1 MILGSMSQCRA
12 WRRRGVASKPR
23 IIAGPKPPERAIK
36 FTRETADTH
45 LVTAWQQ
52 GGLRIGDEW
61 IRTHVIVT
69 ADRIVRDWQAT
80 DPEDL
85 APHDLEAALASDP
98 DIILLGTGET
108 LRRPRLDLMALMA
121 KRRIGIEIMDTPA
134 ACRTYNVLV
143 HEGRCVAAALF
154 IP

>member
-1 MILGSMSQCRA
+1 M
-12 WRRRGVASKPR
+12 
-23 IIAGPKPPERAIK
+23 
-36 FTRETADTH
+36 
-45 LVTAWQQ
+45 
-52 GGLRIGDEW
+52 
-61 IRTHVIVT
+61 IVT

-85 APHDLEAALASDP
+85 ALDDLEAALAADP
-98 DIILLGTGET
+98 DIIILGTGET

-121 KRRIGIEIMDTPA
+121 QRRIGIEIMDTPA

>member
-1 MILGSMSQCRA
+1 MILGCIAQCSAR
-12 WRRRGVASKPR
+12 RRRGVASKPR
-23 IIAGPKPPERAIK
+23 IIPGQKPPERAIE

-52 GGLRIGDEW
+52 GGLRIGDVW
-61 IRTHVIVT
+61 IRRHVIVT

-80 DPEDL
+80 DPENL
-85 APHDLEAALASDP
+85 APDDLEAALAADP
-98 DIILLGTGET
+98 DIIILGTGET

-121 KRRIGIEIMDTPA
+121 QRRIGIEIMDTPA

-143 HEGRCVAAALF
+143 HEGRSVAAALF